1 MTDALI
7 IGGGPAG
14 LMAAEV
20 LSASGFSVEIADSM
34 PTVGRK
40 LLMAGK
46 SGLNLT
52 KAEAKPEFQAAF
64 GNAEVAL
71 SPMLSAFGPENVVG
85 WVEELGRDVFTGST
99 GRVFPKEMKASP
111 LLRAW
116 LERLTNQGVTIK
128 TRWQWTGW
136 DGDVATFDT
145 PNGSQGIAA
154 KATVLATGGAS
165 WKRLGSNGR
174 WIEHLANDVAPFK
187 PANMG
192 FALDWSD
199 HMTPHHGSAVKGVKL
214 TAGNATSR
222 GEFIISGKGIEGGG
236 VYMVSAAVRDG
247 AKLTLDLLPDV
258 SAREI
263 TAKLAAPKG
272 KQSLANT
279 LRKTLKLDPVKR
291 ALLNELGRGLDL
303 PLAEKI
309 KALPFPALTARL
321 IDEAISTAGGVRFDA
336 LTDDLMLKSREGVF
350 CAGEMLDWEAPT
362 GGYLITGCLA
372 TGRWAGR
379 AAARYLQT
387 S

>member
-1 MTDALI
+1 MIDALV

-14 LMAAEV
+14 LMAADV
-20 LSASGFSVEIADSM
+20 VSAAGHSVVVVDAM

-40 LLMAGK
+40 FLMAGK

-52 KAEAKPEFQAAF
+52 KSEDLQRFKKAYGAAENSLA
-64 GNAEVAL
+64 
-71 SPMLSAFGPENVVG
+71 PMLTAFGPDQITA
-85 WVEELGRDVFTGST
+85 WAQALGQVVFTGST
-99 GRVFPKEMKASP
+99 GRVFPEKMKASP

-116 LERLTNQGVTIK
+116 LARLTNQGVTLQ
-128 TRWQWTGW
+128 TRWRWTGW
-136 DGDVATFDT
+136 HGDTSMFET
-145 PNGSQGIAA
+145 PGGAEGISA
-154 KATVLATGGAS
+154 KTTILAMGGAS
-165 WKRLGSNGR
+165 WKRLGSDGR
-174 WIEHLANDVAPFK
+174 WAEQLMDDIAPFQ

-199 HMTPHHGSAVKGVKL
+199 HMTQHLGFAVKGVKL
-214 TAGNATSR
+214 TAGNTSSR
-222 GEFIISGKGIEGGG
+222 GEFVISSKGIEGGG
-236 VYMVSAAVRDG
+236 VYMVSSAVRDG
-247 AKLTLDLLPDV
+247 AQLTLDLLPDQSV
-258 SAREI
+258 QEI

-303 PLAEKI
+303 PLAQRI
-309 KALPFPALTARL
+309 KALPFPALTPRP

-336 LTDDLMLKSREGVF
+336 LTDDLMLKSRDGVF

-372 TGRWAGR
+372 TGRWAGL
-379 AAARYLQT
+379 AAVRHLQT